1 VLDEEKFEEELAEY
15 FSEVLT
21 RAPLALGVLKN
32 LVRQGLD
39 LPFMDALKLEIEMT
53 APLIETADG
62 REGVAA
68 FIEKRAADFK
78 GR

>member
-1 VLDEEKFEEELAEY
+1 MRK
-15 FSEVLT
+15 
-21 RAPLALGVLKN
+21 
-32 LVRQGLD
+32 GLD
-39 LPFMDALKLEIEMT
+39 LPFAEALQLEVELT

>member
-1 VLDEEKFEEELAEY
+1 VLDDEKFEEELAEY
-15 FSEVLT
+15 VSEVLK
-21 RAPLALGVLKN
+21 RAPLALGVLKH
-32 LVRQGLD
+32 LMHKGLD
-39 LPFMDALKLEIEMT
+39 LPFAEALQLEVELT

>member
-1 VLDEEKFEEELAEY
+1 
-15 FSEVLT
+15 
-21 RAPLALGVLKN
+21 
-32 LVRQGLD
+32 
-39 LPFMDALKLEIEMT
+39 MDALKLEIEMT